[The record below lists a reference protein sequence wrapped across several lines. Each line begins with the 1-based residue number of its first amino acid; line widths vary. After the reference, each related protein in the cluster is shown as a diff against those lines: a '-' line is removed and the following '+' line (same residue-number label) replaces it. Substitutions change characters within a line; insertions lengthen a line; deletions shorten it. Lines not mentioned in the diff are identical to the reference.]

1 LELLIIKTNLS
12 VASNSDH
19 SIGSA
24 AAQQT
29 AKSKRKWLNS
39 RSYKPEIRTPDQ
51 LDQSGWQYRLSIT
64 VGQEAI
70 WTNDDP
76 TLRVEA
82 LKDVDR
88 ISKVIRR
95 VRAAKEID

>member
-1 LELLIIKTNLS
+1 MTRIQIQMILLPPTRIIPSEVQLPKKQLKVRGNGCPNL
-12 VASNSDH
+12 
-19 SIGSA
+19 A
-24 AAQQT
+24 AF
-29 AKSKRKWLNS
+29 L
-39 RSYKPEIRTPDQ
+39 PEIRTPDQ
-51 LDQSGWQYRLSIT
+51 LESGWQYRLSIT
-64 VGQEAI
+64 VGQQAV
-70 WTNDDP
+70 WTNDDS